1 MSRPT
6 GKNEMVAPAQLPW
19 MTVYATVGVSVDV
32 AVGVTDVVGLVVV
45 ARVLEVGAAVVVVV
59 VRVALVAHTTAARLP
74 STGSVSRC

>member
-45 ARVLEVGAAVVVVV
+45 ARAAVVVVV
-59 VRVALVAHTTAARLP
+59 VRVALVAHTTAARLS